1 MRVGLAFSAKERIV
15 GLHLS
20 QRHEWVMQSE
30 IRNMSIKCDEINGIN
45 LSQGVCDL
53 EVPAL
58 VRQGAKEAMDAGVN
72 TYTRYDGLAELRE
85 AVARKQKRFTGM
97 EVNPETEI
105 IVSAGTTGALYC
117 ACLALLDPGDEVI
130 LFEPYYGY
138 HVSTLVATQ
147 AVPVY
152 VRMAPPNWTFSD
164 LDLEKVVSPKTRGIM
179 INTPANPSGK
189 VFSRQDLERLAAFAA
204 RHDLF
209 VFTDEIYEHFVYDGH
224 VHIPPAI
231 LPGMKERTITIAGL
245 SKTFSITGWRVGYS
259 ICDARWAQTIG
270 YFNDLVY
277 VCAPAPLQ
285 MGVAQGLMQL
295 EAGYYQNLAREY
307 GGKRDKICAALDQA
321 GLKPCIPQGAYY
333 VLADLGR
340 IPGKT
345 SKEKAMNLLQQ
356 SGVACVPG
364 EAFYHDDAG
373 ENLARFCFAKE
384 DAVLDEACRK
394 IEKLYQSV

>member
-1 MRVGLAFSAKERIV
+1 MGLK
-15 GLHLS
+15 LS
-20 QRHEWVMQSE
+20 KRHEWVVQSE
-30 IRNMSIKCDEINGIN
+30 IRNMSIECDLLGGIN

-53 EVPAL
+53 EVPVV
-58 VRQGAKEAMDAGVN
+58 VRRAAQAAMDDGIN
-72 TYTRYDGLAELRE
+72 TYTRYDGLTELRQ
-85 AVARKQKRFTGM
+85 AIAHKQKLFTGM
-97 EVNPETEI
+97 AAEPESEI
-105 IVSAGTTGALYC
+105 IVSAGTTGAFYC

-138 HVSTLVATQ
+138 HISTLVATQ

-152 VRMAPPNWTFSD
+152 VRLAPPNWTFSD
-164 LDLEKVVSPKTRGIM
+164 QDLEQAITPKTRGIM

-189 VFSRQDLERLAAFAA
+189 VFTQEELERLAAFAA

-209 VFTDEIYEHFVYDGH
+209 VFTDEIYEHFVYDGNR
-224 VHIPPAI
+224 HIPPAI
-231 LPGMKERTITIAGL
+231 LPGMKERTITISGL

-285 MGVAQGLMQL
+285 MGVARGLRQL
-295 EAGYYQNLAREY
+295 APDYYDKLSREY
-307 GGKRDKICAALDQA
+307 VIKRDQICGALSKA
-321 GLKPCIPQGAYY
+321 GLEPYVPQGAYY
-333 VLADLGR
+333 VLADISR
-340 IPGKT
+340 IPGAS
-345 SKEKAMNLLQQ
+345 SKAKAMNLLRT
-356 SGVACVPG
+356 SGIACVPG

-384 DAVLDEACRK
+384 NAVLAEACDR
-394 IEKLYQSV
+394 ISAMPR

>member
-1 MRVGLAFSAKERIV
+1 MGLK
-15 GLHLS
+15 LS
-20 QRHEWVMQSE
+20 KRHTWVVQSE
-30 IRNMSIKCDEINGIN
+30 IRNMSIECDLVQGIN

-58 VRQGAKEAMDAGVN
+58 VRQGAKAAMDEGIN
-72 TYTRYDGLAELRE
+72 TYTRYDGLDELRQ
-85 AVARKQKRFTGM
+85 AIASKQNLFNGM
-97 EVNPETEI
+97 KVNPETEL
-105 IVSAGTTGALYC
+105 IVSAGATGAFYC

-152 VRMAPPNWTFSD
+152 VRMAPPDWTFRD
-164 LDLEKVVSPKTRGIM
+164 EDLEKAVSAKTQGIM

-189 VFSRQDLERLAAFAA
+189 VFTREELERLAAFAA

-224 VHIPPAI
+224 KHIPPAT
-231 LPGMKERTITIAGL
+231 LPGMKERTITISGL
-245 SKTFSITGWRVGYS
+245 SKTFSITGWRVGYC
-259 ICDARWAQTIG
+259 ICAEQWAQTIG

-285 MGVAQGLMQL
+285 LGVARGLMHL
-295 EAGYYQNLAREY
+295 GRDYYEKLAAEY
-307 GGKRDKICAALDQA
+307 VIKRDKICGALSKA
-321 GLKPCIPQGAYY
+321 GLTPCVPQGAYY
-333 VLADLGR
+333 VLADISRL
-340 IPGKT
+340 PGEG
-345 SKEKAMNLLQQ
+345 SKAKAMNLLRQ

-384 DAVLDEACRK
+384 DAVLNEACQR
-394 IEKLYQSV
+394 LGNLSGN

>member
-1 MRVGLAFSAKERIV
+1 MGLR
-15 GLHLS
+15 LS
-20 QRHEWVMQSE
+20 KRHEWVLQSE
-30 IRNMSIKCDEINGIN
+30 IRNMSIECDRVNGIN

-53 EVPAL
+53 EVPVI
-58 VRQGAKEAMDAGVN
+58 VRQGAQAAMDEGVN
-72 TYTRYDGLAELRE
+72 TYTRYDGLVELRQ
-85 AVARKQKRFTGM
+85 AIAHKQKLFTGM
-97 EVNPETEI
+97 QVNPETEI
-105 IVSAGTTGALYC
+105 IVSAGATGAFYC

-152 VRMAPPNWTFSD
+152 VKMEPPDWTFSD
-164 LDLEKVVSPKTRGIM
+164 QDLEKVVGPKTRGIM

-189 VFSRQDLERLAAFAA
+189 VFSHTELTRLAAFAA

-209 VFTDEIYEHFVYDGH
+209 VFTDEIYEHFVYDGRK
-224 VHIPPAI
+224 HIPPAI
-231 LPGMKERTITIAGL
+231 LPGMQERTITISGL

-259 ICDARWAQTIG
+259 LSDAKWAQTIG

-285 MGVAQGLMQL
+285 MGVARGLIYL
-295 EAGYYQNLAREY
+295 EKDYYARLAAEY
-307 GGKRDKICAALDQA
+307 VTKRDKICGALSQA
-321 GLKPCIPQGAYY
+321 GLKPYVPQGAYY
-333 VLADLGR
+333 VLADLSR
-340 IPGKT
+340 IPGAG
-345 SKEKAMNLLQQ
+345 SKAKAMNLLRQT
-356 SGVACVPG
+356 GVACVPG

-394 IEKLYQSV
+394 IEKLKYPLKS